1 MKILISLFLL
11 IPSLSWGSEQK
22 ARELYVKAKTNFLQN
37 GCDFE
42 GISDELFNLVSNY
55 EAEELTK
62 DSLISNLSMF
72 LDCAYFYRD
81 NTLPSY
87 QEIIDKFPGTEVA
100 YTLVS
105 SDEYVSEKI
114 LSSIINLLEKSQ
126 KTIDE
131 KNEKDKNAVTT
142 LLKEKDLINN
152 SAINKSSLSKTYIV
166 HFFASW
172 DKNSPLDIPILLQAK
187 ELGIDIIGVAFRD
200 DDFEIGSIEWNK
212 YGGNPYRYVIKDKG
226 LVAYEFE
233 ITGVPETFI
242 ISNDT
247 ILENF
252 KILNESFLDNFSYLA
267 KSKSTKDLIEKYQK
281 ELNPEPITEKEIE
294 TLKTQLHSCLI
305 LNTPSPDSLFG
316 INPTINIKVKPNMEV
331 LSAKVVNFE
340 RLSDPN
346 FRIAAE
352 ASMRAIYNPECSH
365 LKLPAGK
372 YDQWKEINFTFD
384 FGWIYETKSY
394 D

>member
-1 MKILISLFLL
+1 MLL
-11 IPSLSWGSEQK
+11 IPSLSLGSEQK

-55 EAEELTK
+55 ETEELTK
-62 DSLISNLSMF
+62 DSLVSNLSMF

-87 QEIIDKFPGTEVA
+87 QEIIDKYPGTEVA

-105 SDEYVSEKI
+105 SDEYVSEKL
-114 LSSIINLLEKSQ
+114 LSSLINILEKSQ

-131 KNEKDKNAVTT
+131 KNKKDKNAVAT
-142 LLKEKDLINN
+142 LLKEKDFIDNITIN
-152 SAINKSSLSKTYIV
+152 SDSLSKTYIV

-172 DKNSPLDIPILLQAK
+172 SKVSPLDIPILLQAK

-200 DDFEIGSIEWNK
+200 DGFKLDTIEWSK
-212 YGGNPYRYVIKDKG
+212 YGGNPYKYIIKDNG
-226 LVAYEFE
+226 QIAYEFE

-242 ISNDT
+242 VSNDV

-252 KILNESFLDNFSYLA
+252 KILNESFLDNFAYLT
-267 KSKSTKDLIEKYQK
+267 KPESTEDLIEKYQK
-281 ELNPEPITEKEIE
+281 ELTLEPITEKEIE
-294 TLKTQLHSCLI
+294 TLKKQLHSCLK
-305 LNTPSPDSLFG
+305 LNISSPDSLIG
-316 INPTINIKVKPNMEV
+316 INPTINIKVNPNREV
-331 LSAKVVNFE
+331 LSVKIVNKE
-340 RLSDPN
+340 RLNNPS
-346 FRIAAE
+346 FRAAAE
-352 ASMRAIYNPECSH
+352 ASMRAIYNPDCSP
-365 LKLPAGK
+365 LELPEGK
-372 YDQWKEINFTFD
+372 YNQWKEINFTFD
-384 FGWIYETKSY
+384 FSWMY

>member
-1 MKILISLFLL
+1 MLFF
-11 IPSLSWGSEQK
+11 IPSLVWGSEQK

-87 QEIIDKFPGTEVA
+87 QEIIDKYPSTEVA

-105 SDEYVSEKI
+105 SDEYVSEKL

-131 KNEKDKNAVTT
+131 KNKRNNQAITS
-142 LLKEKDLINN
+142 LFKEKDISTDLY
-152 SAINKSSLSKTYIV
+152 INKNSLSKPYIV
-166 HFFASW
+166 HFFSSW
-172 DKNSPLDIPILLQAK
+172 AKHSQLDIPTLLKAK
-187 ELGIDIIGVAFRD
+187 ELGLDIIGVAFRD
-200 DDFEIGSIEWNK
+200 ESFASDNINWDQ
-212 YGGNPYRYVIKDKG
+212 YGGNPYKHIIKDKG
-226 LVAYEFE
+226 EIAYEFE
-233 ITGVPETFI
+233 LIGVPETFI
-242 ISNDT
+242 VSNGVIVENYKN
-247 ILENF
+247 ILTED
-252 KILNESFLDNFSYLA
+252 FLDNFAYLT
-267 KSKSTKDLIEKYQK
+267 KSNSTKDLIEKYQK

-294 TLKTQLHSCLI
+294 TLKKQLHSCLK
-305 LNTPSPDSLFG
+305 LNISSPDSLIG

-352 ASMRAIYNPECSH
+352 ASMRAINNPECSP
-365 LKLPAGK
+365 LNLPAGK

>member
-1 MKILISLFLL
+1 MKLLITSLLL
-11 IPSLSWGSEQK
+11 IPILSWGSEQK

-55 EAEELTK
+55 ETEEITK

-87 QEIIDKFPGTEVA
+87 QQIIDKYPGTEVA

-105 SDEYVSEKI
+105 SDEYVSEKL

-131 KNEKDKNAVTT
+131 KNKKDKDAIAI
-142 LLKEKDLINN
+142 LFKEKDLINN
-152 SAINKSSLSKTYIV
+152 ITINSGTLSKTYIV

-187 ELGIDIIGVAFRD
+187 ELGIDIIGVVFRD
-200 DDFEIGSIEWNK
+200 DDFEMGTIEWNK
-212 YGGNPYRYVIKDKG
+212 YGGNPYKYIIKDKG
-226 LVAYEFE
+226 LIAYEFK
-233 ITGVPETFI
+233 IIAVPETFI
-242 ISNDT
+242 ISNDI

-267 KSKSTKDLIEKYQK
+267 KSISTKDLIGKYQK
-281 ELNPEPITEKEIE
+281 ELNTEPITEEEIN
-294 TLKTQLHSCLI
+294 TLKTQLHSCLK
-305 LNTPSPDSLFG
+305 LNTPSPDSLYG
-316 INPTINIKVKPNMEV
+316 INPTINIKVKPNKEV
-331 LSAKVVNFE
+331 LSAKIINTE
-340 RLSDPN
+340 GLNNPS
-346 FRIAAE
+346 FRTAAE
-352 ASMRAIYNPECSH
+352 ASMRAIYNPDCNP
-365 LKLPAGK
+365 LKLPDGK

-384 FGWIYETKSY
+384 FSWIY